1 MRGRGRLL
9 PDEAA
14 AVTVCQDR
22 GVFRSPLRPAA
33 PLRPL
38 ITRAYW
44 RRWSFLVAG
53 GALLMPYWFLGIG
66 IVPALQIRPPAV
78 NLVLVLVVLPL
89 VGTFV
94 TGLVP
99 AVRLLEGA
107 ATKELLGGPITAL
120 PVDAART
127 WESRV
132 RACAWFMV
140 HLHAGV
146 VISALSLAVP
156 PFALVLLLAPLVS
169 WEETFVAPYNLP
181 QGWQEWLLPFAGVA
195 MLAVVLALI
204 GVTGALLSRLAPRLL
219 GPSAAERLEE
229 LEARAVRLAE
239 RNRLA
244 RELHDSVGHAL
255 SVVTLQAGA
264 AGRVLDS
271 DPEFAREALGAI
283 EESARS
289 ALEDLDHVLGLLRE
303 DSSSRTAPQ
312 PTLKDLDR
320 LLEQTR
326 IAGVDLDAAVGAE
339 LEQLP
344 AAVSREAYRIVQ
356 EGLTNALRHAGKVP
370 VRLRI
375 GVRGERLEV
384 EMTNPLAGT
393 RPAGHHGG
401 GRGLG
406 GVRERVT
413 VLGGA
418 MDAGPGA
425 DGDWR
430 LAVALPLRA
439 SHGEAS

>member
-1 MRGRGRLL
+1 MY
-9 PDEAA
+9 
-14 AVTVCQDR
+14 
-22 GVFRSPLRPAA
+22 RSIPGPAA
-33 PLRPL
+33 LLRPL
-38 ITRAYW
+38 INRTYW

-66 IVPALQIRPPAV
+66 IVPALQIKAPVV
-78 NLVLVLVVLPL
+78 NVVLVLVVLPL

-107 ATKELLGGPITAL
+107 GTKELLGGPIAAL
-120 PVDAART
+120 PVGAART
-127 WESRV
+127 WESRI
-132 RACAWFMV
+132 RACAWFML

-156 PFALVLLLAPLVS
+156 PFALVLLLAPVVS
-169 WEETFVAPYNLP
+169 WEGTFIDPYNLP
-181 QGWQEWLLPFAGVA
+181 QGWQEWLLPFGGVA
-195 MLAVVLALI
+195 MLAAVLALI
-204 GVTGALLSRLAPRLL
+204 GGTGALLSRLAPRLL

-271 DPEFAREALGAI
+271 DPEFAREALSAI

-375 GVRGERLEV
+375 GVRGDRLEV
-384 EMTNPLAGT
+384 EMTNPLAGAA
-393 RPAGHHGG
+393 PAGHHGG

-430 LAVALPLRA
+430 LEVALPLRA
-439 SHGEAS
+439 SRGEAS